1 MPVPS
6 LTFLKL
12 VLLLIDSILVVLER
26 YALLDNLEIYSATL
40 LLTIRKI
47 QTATLIRKVQK
58 D

>member
-1 MPVPS
+1 MPVHS

-26 YALLDNLEIYSATL
+26 YALLDNLEVYSTTL